1 MTCHHFYCIQ
11 LVSWILNAHSR
22 WGLVW
27 ITSMS
32 AGVGDRE
39 ESVSTPQHSV
49 PWVPHSSPPSR
60 PGSAGY
66 RLGRKVHTD
75 SLPELGIKTVWV
87 SQGFYNKLPWTW
99 WLKTKETLPPSS
111 RGQKFKTEVSAG
123 PCSLQR
129 IYVRIL
135 PCFFLLLGGFWWLW
149 VNTWFVAM
157 WVQTLHL
164 SPGEFFCLCLL
175 LFL

>member
-27 ITSMS
+27 ITSTS
-32 AGVGDRE
+32 AGMGDRE
-39 ESVSTPQHSV
+39 ESVSTLQHSV

-123 PCSLQR
+123 SLWNL
-129 IYVRIL
+129 VSAS
-135 PCFFLLLGGFWWLW
+135 GGFRQLMGSFILW
-149 VNTWFVAM
+149 MHYSN
-157 WVQTLHL
+157 LPSSCGPL
-164 SPGEFFCLCLL
+164 SVSPPSCDCFC
-175 LFL
+175 